1 VIYDRPSGGVTV
13 RCLAHCEQ
21 SAVIQALKARKLW
34 PQSGARKSPGQIAE
48 RDARRAGDAIKEIVS
63 PIPPELLPSLPPLP
77 VLNRRPPTAAYAYRS
92 TAGELLG
99 YVARWESLVGP
110 KEIRPVSLVR
120 RVNGELGWSFK
131 APARYT
137 LYGLEYLPLRPDADV
152 VIVEG
157 EKAADAARRLLPEC
171 VVLSWRGGAAAVEK
185 NDFGPL
191 RGRNVTIVPDADDP
205 GRSAAAAVAAKCAA
219 EDAAIVR
226 VVSVPAE
233 FDSGWDMADPFPPGW
248 NVQKL
253 LELAVKA
260 PSENTPNDRPAEPRS
275 LLEFVLTAP
284 ELASLEIPPRE
295 YIIEPFLATQS
306 TNMLYAKRGL
316 GKTWTAMT
324 LALNVAQGEDF
335 FGYSVSSER
344 KVLYIDGEMP
354 TADLQRRLLALAP
367 APPENLMIVPS
378 EALFREDRPLNVQDE
393 TDRARVIQLL
403 ADLEA
408 DNRRP
413 ELIILDNLSSLSGGV
428 DENDNSALDDFL
440 QWLIA
445 LRHMGY
451 AIMIIHHAGKS
462 GSQRGASRREDLLD
476 TSIELKE
483 PPKKDEE
490 GEDLP
495 IHPGAHFVLWFPKTR
510 DRRPEPDELELK
522 LMEEGAQLVWAM
534 GEVRVID
541 RSIKLLKAIW
551 LTKPST
557 QKELAMSEHISDG
570 RVSQLCTKLRKKG
583 YLHPDQP
590 PRLTPEGKEAVL
602 KVFPELEA
610 QMLQQG
616 ELGFRDV
623 I

>member
-1 VIYDRPSGGVTV
+1 V
-13 RCLAHCEQ
+13 
-21 SAVIQALKARKLW
+21 
-34 PQSGARKSPGQIAE
+34 RKSLGQLAE
-48 RDARRAGDAIKEIVS
+48 RDARRAGEAIKEIVS
-63 PIPPELLPSLPPLP
+63 PIPSELLPSLPSLP
-77 VLNRRPPTAAYAYRS
+77 VLHGRAPTAAHAYRS

-99 YVARWESLVGP
+99 YVARWESLVGS

-131 APARYT
+131 APPKYT
-137 LYGLEYLPLRPDADV
+137 LYGLEYLPLHPDGDV
-152 VIVEG
+152 YVVEG
-157 EKAADAARRLLPEC
+157 EKAADAARRLLSDC
-171 VVLSWRGGAAAVEK
+171 VVLSWRGGAAAIEK

-191 RGRNVTIVPDADDP
+191 CGRNVTIVPDADDP
-205 GRSAAAAVAAKCAA
+205 GRSAAAAVAAKCDAVGAA
-219 EDAAIVR
+219 SVR
-226 VVSVPAE
+226 VIDVPAE
-233 FDSGWDMADPFPPGW
+233 FEKGWDLADPFPPGW
-248 NVQKL
+248 SLQTL
-253 LELAVKA
+253 LGRGTEF
-260 PSENTPNDRPAEPRS
+260 PSNAAKDQGPGEPRP
-275 LLEFVLTAP
+275 LFDFVLTAP
-284 ELASLEIPPRE
+284 ELARLDIPPRE

-335 FGYSVSSER
+335 FGFSVARER

-367 APPENLMIVPS
+367 VPPENLMIVPS

-393 TDRARVIQLL
+393 ADRTRVIQLL
-403 ADLEA
+403 SDLEA
-408 DNRRP
+408 DDRRP

-451 AIMIIHHAGKS
+451 AIVIIHHAGKS

-495 IHPGAHFVLWFPKTR
+495 VHPGAHFVLWFPKTR

-541 RSIKLLKAIW
+541 RSIKLLKTIW
-551 LTKPST
+551 LAKPAT
-557 QKELAMSEHISDG
+557 QKELAMGEHITEG
-570 RVSQLCTKLRKKG
+570 RASQLCSKLRKRG

-602 KVFPELEA
+602 KIFPELEA

-616 ELGFRDV
+616 ELAFRDV